1 LTKSAVIVGGGHN
14 GLTAAAYLAK
24 SGIKVTVIERLG
36 DFGGAAVSAQAFEGV
51 DARLSRYS
59 YLVSLLPGQIIDDLE
74 LDISLA
80 PRRYS
85 SYTPIPDSEKG
96 LLVDNED
103 SKATSGSFEGL
114 DSAGDYIAWKSFYAE
129 TAELALRLWPTVLE
143 PLKKRSELRAQFD
156 NPGVWDKFI
165 DRPVGSAISSEFS
178 NDFVRGVIYTDA
190 LIGTFAPTNDE
201 SLAANKCFLYHV
213 IGGGTGDWNVPIGG
227 MGAVSGSLEQ
237 AAIRFGANL
246 VSSAEVTG
254 IEANTDSAI
263 VHYKRGG
270 EEKEIEADYVL
281 ANVSAIELAKLL
293 GQDQPKDSTP
303 QSGVYEF
310 GAQVKVNLL
319 LSRLPKLRDESVSPE
334 AAFGGTFHINESF
347 SQLQSAYEAALTGE
361 IPKPLPCEIYCHSLT
376 DASILGPEL
385 RASGAQ
391 TLTVFALQAPHSL
404 VSDLSDSE
412 HDEMRLR
419 LQEAVLSSLNSV
431 LAEPIEEVLLSDIN
445 GDPCI
450 ETKTTRDLEVA
461 LRLPGGNIFH
471 EPLSWPFAEDED
483 ELETP
488 AQRWGVATGHDR
500 ILMCGS
506 SARRGGAVSGIAGHN
521 AAMAALE
528 LMGKAGSRSQ
538 IDGF

>member
-1 LTKSAVIVGGGHN
+1 
-14 GLTAAAYLAK
+14 
-24 SGIKVTVIERLG
+24 
-36 DFGGAAVSAQAFEGV
+36 
-51 DARLSRYS
+51 
-59 YLVSLLPGQIIDDLE
+59 
-74 LDISLA
+74 
-80 PRRYS
+80 
-85 SYTPIPDSEKG
+85 
-96 LLVDNED
+96 
-103 SKATSGSFEGL
+103 
-114 DSAGDYIAWKSFYAE
+114 
-129 TAELALRLWPTVLE
+129 
-143 PLKKRSELRAQFD
+143 
-156 NPGVWDKFI
+156 
-165 DRPVGSAISSEFS
+165 
-178 NDFVRGVIYTDA
+178 
-190 LIGTFAPTNDE
+190 
-201 SLAANKCFLYHV
+201 
-213 IGGGTGDWNVPIGG
+213 

-254 IEANTDSAI
+254 IKANTDSAI

-310 GAQVKVNLL
+310 GAQIKVNLL

-376 DASILGPEL
+376 DSSILGPEL

-445 GDPCI
+445 GEPCI

-488 AQRWGVATGHDR
+488 AQRWGVATGNDR

-528 LMGKAGSRSQ
+528 LVGKAGSRSQ